1 MHFRKLLVSSFF
13 SFLVFFFF
21 SLSIKQNIL
30 HVLTFLQ
37 LERVTLGKWL
47 STKSQTDFQVNLV
60 IQADTFRTGCLRME
74 GKQFTEEVREHRFF
88 AIVSDQRQSLHSLS
102 LVTSRSI
109 SQDIQQEVECWPSM
123 YWVLGLSPSTTHQGY
138 GKQACNSSTP
148 QAKAGGRLLSQGIEK
163 SRGDCVVTSS
173 RR

>member
-1 MHFRKLLVSSFF
+1 
-13 SFLVFFFF
+13 
-21 SLSIKQNIL
+21 
-30 HVLTFLQ
+30 
-37 LERVTLGKWL
+37 
-47 STKSQTDFQVNLV
+47 
-60 IQADTFRTGCLRME
+60 ME

-138 GKQACNSSTP
+138 GSTP